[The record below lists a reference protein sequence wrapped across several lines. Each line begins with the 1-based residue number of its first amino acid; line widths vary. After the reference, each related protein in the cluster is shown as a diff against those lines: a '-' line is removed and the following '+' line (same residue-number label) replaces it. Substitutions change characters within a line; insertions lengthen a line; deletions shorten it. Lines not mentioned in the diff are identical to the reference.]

1 MSPNLQVK
9 LLRVIQDRSFEPVG
23 SSKTVRADVRVIA
36 ATHRDL
42 EEAIRQGRFREDLYY
57 RLNVIPIEV
66 PPLRKRKDDIPLLV
80 EHFLAH
86 LNDEKGR
93 QIDGITPAALER
105 LVDHD
110 WPGNVRE
117 LENLIERLVVMRGRG
132 TIDVDDLPA
141 ALQRPTEVTALALP
155 TLGPDGIA
163 FNEVVDRLET
173 SMIVQALERTSWN
186 KNRAAQLLGLNRTT
200 LLEKI
205 KKKKLEPPEG
215 MGD

>member
-1 MSPNLQVK
+1 
-9 LLRVIQDRSFEPVG
+9 
-23 SSKTVRADVRVIA
+23 
-36 ATHRDL
+36 
-42 EEAIRQGRFREDLYY
+42 
-57 RLNVIPIEV
+57 V
-66 PPLRKRKDDIPLLV
+66 PPLRKRRTTSPCSC
-80 EHFLAH
+80 EHFLAL

-93 QIDGITPAALER
+93 QIEGIGRAALER
-105 LVDHD
+105 LVEHD

-132 TIDVDDLPA
+132 IIDVDDLPA
-141 ALQRPTEVTALALP
+141 ALRRPTGAAPLALP
-155 TLGPDGIA
+155 ALGPDGIA